1 MFWLSGAQPSNWEQS
16 AQPGDQEERW
26 LSKYRG
32 EGEISST
39 WNSIEWCT
47 YTCRSPVWKWFM
59 IRRLTR
65 WRLPF
70 RNHTIDICHYFEFL
84 NLDETVYVIRGSHY
98 RIDICH
104 YFDIPNSIWCHQGIS
119 QQYNQLRVAS
129 DGLMV
134 ENEEM
139 RGNIMR
145 RFEDEN
151 AESNWAF
158 LLIQGRRDQREQR
171 WVGRPAEGSCWAR
184 HRAEGEQNWNIL
196 CSRKKVSKTELEQCH
211 HWARGASLGQGQS

>member
-1 MFWLSGAQPSNWEQS
+1 MQNISYDGVYQRLVMLRRRMFWLSGAQPSNWEQS

-26 LSKYRG
+26 LPKYRG
-32 EGEISST
+32 GGEIIWT
-39 WNSIEWCT
+39 WNLLQLNCT
-47 YTCRSPVWKWFM
+47 IVHTCRSPVWKWFM

-70 RNHTIDICHYFEFL
+70 RNHTIDICHHFEFL

-104 YFDIPNSIWCHQGIS
+104 YFEFLNSIWCHQGIS

-151 AESNWAF
+151 IECGDEWDMGENDAKVGTALFKF
-158 LLIQGRRDQREQR
+158 LQ
-171 WVGRPAEGSCWAR
+171 
-184 HRAEGEQNWNIL
+184 
-196 CSRKKVSKTELEQCH
+196 
-211 HWARGASLGQGQS
+211 